1 MRTLACS
8 FVLVFAACASRPPVG
23 DSGQAAHAV
32 DGPEIDLEIAGPAEV
47 YQGEQGIQVTLVPVV
62 SDEGDKVLIEI
73 SGVRSEIADVVL
85 MYERTDRGHNR
96 WSYRTTLQ
104 GRDHVTLTTQ
114 ESHGALR
121 GDVYLPSSR
130 GNAHRVRHVSASS
143 AEADVDA
150 LVARHAAQ
158 LADGTIAELER
169 FNRKAHK
176 ATQEQR
182 LATEFAA
189 AYTSCDLEAPAEIA
203 WATISDEQLKAYAV
217 SNFCGAVASGLRDLC
232 RFPAGRDLVQQRV
245 EEFRCEFGETLR
257 VDLSDDGLLT
267 WTVDPE
273 TPSTERLARD
283 LVRTSFGR
291 DRVVLRAEGPGLY
304 LTLDPGD
311 PKVPVHYSEDG
322 ETFYEHA
329 EARPSAQGHRRWLFA
344 GGAHSLLDH
353 QDDAW
358 SLTCGEEEVA
368 LSELPP
374 ERVEAFISSRAL
386 GDHRWRR
393 EPYALARDDRGRYY
407 YIDRFKER
415 YGGKGFRVFQGLQGA
430 LSLTQLVDIVNDSQG
445 MVFSTDSGDLRLI
458 VDDHRGLQQAMW
470 YRGDART
477 ALTVLSV
484 HENAELVFQELGV
497 YAGENL
503 GTVCELL

>member
-8 FVLVFAACASRPPVG
+8 FVLVLVACASRPPVG

-32 DGPEIDLEIAGPAEV
+32 DGAEIDLELAGPAEV
-47 YQGEQGIQVTLVPVV
+47 YHGEQGIQVTLVPVV

-85 MYERTDRGHNR
+85 MHERIDRGNNR
-96 WSYRTTLQ
+96 WEYRTTLQ
-104 GRDHVTLTTQ
+104 GRHSYTLTTQ
-114 ESHGALR
+114 ERHGALR

-130 GNAHRVRHVSASS
+130 GNARRVLHDSASS
-143 AEADVDA
+143 AEVDGDA

-169 FNRKAHK
+169 FNRAERE
-176 ATQEQR
+176 AAQDQR
-182 LATEFAA
+182 LATEFSA
-189 AYTSCDLEAPAEIA
+189 AYTTCETEVPAEIA
-203 WATISDEQLKAYAV
+203 WATVSDERLKVYAV
-217 SNFCGAVASGLRDLC
+217 SNFCGAVAGGLRDLC

-245 EEFRCEFGETLR
+245 EAIRCEFGETSR

-273 TPSTERLARD
+273 TANAERLARD
-283 LVRTSFGR
+283 LVRTRFGR
-291 DRVVLRAEGPGLY
+291 DRVVLRAQGPGFY

-311 PKVPVHYSEDG
+311 ANVPVHFSEDG

-329 EARPSAQGHRRWLFA
+329 EVRPSGQGHQRWLFA
-344 GGAHSLLDH
+344 GGARSVLDH
-353 QDDAW
+353 QDGAW
-358 SLTCGEEEVA
+358 SLACGEDEVA
-368 LSELPP
+368 LTELPP
-374 ERVEAFISSRAL
+374 ERVEAFLSSREL

-415 YGGKGFRVFQGLQGA
+415 YGGKGFRVFQGRQGA

-458 VDDHRGLQQAMW
+458 VDDRRGLQQATW

-477 ALTVLSV
+477 ELRVLSV

-497 YAGENL
+497 YVGENL